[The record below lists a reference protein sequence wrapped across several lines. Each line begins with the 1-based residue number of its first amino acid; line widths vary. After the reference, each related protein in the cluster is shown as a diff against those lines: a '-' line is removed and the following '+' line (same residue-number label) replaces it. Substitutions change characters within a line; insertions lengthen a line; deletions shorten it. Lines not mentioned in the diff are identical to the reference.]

1 MYKVKNRRH
10 RPFYK
15 KFISLRTNVQYRRR
29 LSLLKFKKQKWE
41 KLISYL
47 KRSMNRS
54 RYNFRA
60 YDLNKRNLPRY
71 YNPFKRKYKNTLQN
85 KKRISL
91 FYGNLLVK
99 YLKKQVSLVIRNRI
113 KIIKNFINL
122 NNFFLSLLEKRL
134 DVILYRAHFARS
146 IRNAQQLILHKHIKV
161 NGLTVTNKSF
171 SLKQG
176 DIVQINENAKQLIDD
191 NIGRSHI
198 WPIPPK
204 YLQVNFKTFDIIIN
218 GNIEFYNL
226 STLFPFLPNIFLL
239 LRFSR

>member
-71 YNPFKRKYKNTLQN
+71 YNPFKRKYKNILQN

-99 YLKKQVSLVIRNRI
+99 YLKKQVSLVI
-113 KIIKNFINL
+113 NF
-122 NNFFLSLLEKRL
+122 
-134 DVILYRAHFARS
+134 
-146 IRNAQQLILHKHIKV
+146 
-161 NGLTVTNKSF
+161 
-171 SLKQG
+171 
-176 DIVQINENAKQLIDD
+176 DIPRFKETYIHR
-191 NIGRSHI
+191 IGRSGRFGRKGVAI
-198 WPIPPK
+198 
-204 YLQVNFKTFDIIIN
+204 NFVSERDFQQLKRIEEYYSI
-218 GNIEFYNL
+218 NIESIPKDIKNIL
-226 STLFPFLPNIFLL
+226 S
-239 LRFSR
+239 S